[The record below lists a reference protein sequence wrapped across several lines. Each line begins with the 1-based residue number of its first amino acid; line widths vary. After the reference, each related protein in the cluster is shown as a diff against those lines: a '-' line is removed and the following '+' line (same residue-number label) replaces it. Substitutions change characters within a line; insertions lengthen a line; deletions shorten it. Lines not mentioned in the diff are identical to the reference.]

1 MATYTRAISV
11 EAHLKSKYFEKFL
24 CSLASVRRLLA
35 LTDAAEACKRE
46 LKNQFVRHGRDS

>member
-24 CSLASVRRLLA
+24 CSFASVRRLLA